1 MGNATMNISKMAEW
15 LTIATNIAVL
25 AGIGALVYEI
35 NQNTKQ
41 LRAQASYNLLLNRSE
56 TRTDLL
62 NNSELAD
69 FWTRLDSGSPP
80 TAADII
86 RIEASAE
93 RALLKWQ
100 WEYGQY
106 VDGNLS
112 LTDLPV
118 SAYRA
123 AYRGDYNVSL
133 SGLPD
138 AWLNLKGGFRP
149 DFVAWMESNVIN
161 Q

>member
-1 MGNATMNISKMAEW
+1 MNTKKIGEW

-35 NQNTKQ
+35 SQNTKQ
-41 LRAQASYNLLLNRSE
+41 LRAQASYNLLVNRSE
-56 TRTDLL
+56 ARIGIL
-62 NNSELAD
+62 NNPEIAE
-69 FWTRLDSGSPP
+69 FWARLGSGDSRTP
-80 TAADII
+80 AEMM

-93 RALLKWQ
+93 LTILKWQ

-112 LTDLPV
+112 LAELPV

-123 AYRGDYNVSL
+123 AYRGDYGVRL
-133 SGLPD
+133 TGLPD
-138 AWLNLKGGFRP
+138 AWIKLKDGLRP
-149 DFVAWMESNVIN
+149 DFVDWVESNIIN